1 MVAAIALVRAL
12 TGTCIKQ
19 MTFTYGLKTARDLLE
34 KLKWD
39 GSRLDHE
46 VTSGSFFNFVIT
58 GYSLIDWLVF
68 SLSTIFLSSG
78 SVVNALMKFAVSA
91 TNGESCG

>member
-1 MVAAIALVRAL
+1 
-12 TGTCIKQ
+12 
-19 MTFTYGLKTARDLLE
+19 
-34 KLKWD
+34 
-39 GSRLDHE
+39 LDHE